1 MITTEAYQKTIN
13 SLYKSFYLVLEEI
26 GKTFPLYKLYPDSSA
41 YKEEYQRDV
50 SNLENIKSEI
60 FLIMTKLQN
69 DVANL
74 SKTTNDFNK
83 KIERLNKENQ
93 GLKKKL
99 SKFKNSGNA
108 AYGEL
113 QTRIKNYYFQ
123 LAENVILILIA
134 GAAINF
140 YTHDNN

>member
-74 SKTTNDFNK
+74 SKTTND
-83 KIERLNKENQ
+83 
-93 GLKKKL
+93 
-99 SKFKNSGNA
+99 SGESDCANNT
-108 AYGEL
+108 GHGGH
-113 QTRIKNYYFQ
+113 
-123 LAENVILILIA
+123 
-134 GAAINF
+134 GAN
-140 YTHDNN
+140 HDNNRSGGGGSGICVIRYDLTAI